1 VGYVHAGVGA
11 PPLGTMTGEVN
22 SVIVVGAGAAGLTVG
37 NALTGAGVPTV
48 VLEARDRVGGRIHTV
63 ELGSVPVD
71 LGASWIHNPQ
81 DNPLSDLASSL
92 GVAQVPFE
100 AFDDASGWDAT
111 TGDRVS
117 PAEFQELYAA
127 AEQVLGEALESS
139 DVRLQAG
146 MEKAAA
152 GLNLSEQSRARVL
165 ALARV
170 FAEADSSGLLEELTV
185 AGFPANTL
193 ELDGSPMGD
202 VPVGGYRELVAAL
215 AGGLDIRLGCAVTW
229 VEADADRVRVGCED
243 GTELTASHVVITV
256 PLGVLK
262 AGSIDF
268 RPALDPSRLRAVD
281 RLGFGAFDKLVMRYD
296 HSYWRDVEVRHL
308 IFVPSE
314 RSAVPH
320 GLLSLDGIVD
330 QPTIM
335 AFAFGS
341 THGWL
346 AGRELE
352 EVTAEAHAMLCAAL
366 GRRFPPPIEA
376 VRSSWWRDPWTQ
388 GAYTYLK
395 GDATYDDLETLGE
408 PHAGRVLFA
417 GEATGSARTGYVDG
431 AILTAVREVKRLT
444 GQDSALLTRL
454 PRSNV

>member
-1 VGYVHAGVGA
+1 VSYVHAGVGA
-11 PPLGTMTGEVN
+11 PPLGNMTGDVA
-22 SVIVVGAGAAGLTVG
+22 SVIVVGAGAAGLTAA

-48 VLEARDRVGGRIHTV
+48 VLEARNRVGGRIHTV
-63 ELGSVPVD
+63 DIGSAPID

-81 DNPLSDLASSL
+81 DNPLSDLAGSL
-92 GVAQVPFE
+92 GVGQVPFE
-100 AFDDASGWDAT
+100 AFDEACGWDAT

-117 PAEFQELYAA
+117 PAEFQDLYAA
-127 AEQVLGEALESS
+127 AEHVLGHALEGS

-146 MEKAAA
+146 IENAAA
-152 GLNLSEQSRARVL
+152 GLKLSERTRARVL
-165 ALARV
+165 ALARA

-229 VEADADRVRVGCED
+229 VEVDVDGVRVRCED
-243 GTELTASHVVITV
+243 GMELAASHAVITV

-262 AGSIDF
+262 AGAIDF
-268 RPALDPSRLRAVD
+268 RPSLDASRLRAID
-281 RLGFGAFDKLVMRYD
+281 RLGFGTFDKLVMRYD
-296 HSYWRDVEVRHL
+296 HSYWRDVDVSHL
-308 IFVPSE
+308 ISIPSE
-314 RSAVPH
+314 RTDVPH
-320 GLLSLDGIVD
+320 GLLSVDGVIGEPMIV
-330 QPTIM
+330 

-366 GRRFPPPIEA
+366 GRRFAPPIEA
-376 VRSSWWRDPWTQ
+376 VRSSWWCDPWTQ

-395 GDATYDDLETLGE
+395 GDATYDDLEALGE

-417 GEATGSARTGYVDG
+417 GEATGSARTGFVDG

-444 GQDSALLTRL
+444 GRDAVTLQRL
-454 PRSNV
+454 R